1 MSQVTKGLAKNGFHF
16 RLHQRIYLL
25 ILISGW
31 LVNSY
36 AAGVIQ
42 PRIVGGIES
51 DPEGRSFMAALVFTG
66 SGSRSLRSEPISL
79 QLNNNKYSAR
89 SISGSSSASFSGQ
102 LMDCGLAEAPCVG
115 SAGNVCLI
123 QQNSGALR
131 EKIQNCE
138 KGGGS
143 AAIVFGDG
151 ADDHFNLEDKNNI
164 GIPAVSISARDSF
177 DFQNKLGGHV
187 KSDFRG
193 SVGGFF
199 CGGTLIAEDWVI
211 TAAHCLD
218 QDEINPNSFV
228 VSLGGEDISARTN
241 EVIAVKRVVIHQ
253 GYSAT
258 SQEND
263 IALIQLERPSKTAS
277 PLSIIDLNSLDSQ
290 ISAGNTAIA
299 LGRGTQ
305 RSVPLGEEN
314 TSDAVDELFEVELP
328 LVANDVCEDQLNH
341 VIYDPELTIDSGML
355 CAGGDAIE
363 GKDTCQGDSGGP
375 LMAQKNDGLYYL
387 AGITSW
393 GYGCAQAD
401 SPGVYTRVPAYLDPV
416 KDVINGISTRLI
428 GEPVRSQVSDNS
440 KEENTAVLT
449 SSDKDPIDSQEV
461 SDVSNGGGA
470 LGSWW
475 WSALFLLRWHRNLS
489 RQVSLLLIK
498 KRYGL
503 SLINI
508 LSHTS
513 KPGCFM

>member
-1 MSQVTKGLAKNGFHF
+1 MSQSTKGLAKNGSQA
-16 RLHQRIYLL
+16 RLHRRIFLL

-36 AAGVIQ
+36 AVGAIQ

-51 DPEGRSFMAALVFTG
+51 DPEDRSFMAALIFTG
-66 SGSRSLRSEPISL
+66 SGSRSLRSESISL
-79 QLNNNKYSAR
+79 KLNNKKYSAR
-89 SISGSSSASFSGQ
+89 TIPGSSSGAFSGQ
-102 LMDCGLAEAPCVG
+102 LIDCGLAEVPCVG

-123 QQNSGALR
+123 QQNSGALT
-131 EKIQNCE
+131 EKVQNCE

-143 AAIVFGDG
+143 AAIIFGDEV
-151 ADDHFNLEDKNNI
+151 DDQFNLKYENST

-177 DFQNKLGGHV
+177 DFQNTLGGHV

-218 QDEINPNSFV
+218 QGEINPNSFV

-263 IALIQLERPSKTAS
+263 LALIQLEHASKTAS
-277 PLSIIDLNSLDSQ
+277 PLSIIDLSSLDSE

-314 TSDAVDELFEVELP
+314 TSDSVDALFEVELS

-341 VIYDPELTIDSGML
+341 IIYDPDLSIDNGML
-355 CAGGDAIE
+355 CAGGDPI
-363 GKDTCQGDSGGP
+363 GGTDTCQGDSGGS
-375 LMAQKNDGLYYL
+375 LMARKNDGLYYL

-401 SPGVYTRVPAYLDPV
+401 SPGVYTRVPAYLDSI
-416 KDVINGISTRLI
+416 KDVINGKSKRLD
-428 GEPVRSQVSDNS
+428 GEAGKRQEPEGFPD
-440 KEENTAVLT
+440 EDTAVLSSAGST
-449 SSDKDPIDSQEV
+449 PTGPQESSDIF
-461 SDVSNGGGA
+461 NGGGA
-470 LGSWW
+470 LSSWW
-475 WSALFLLRWHRNLS
+475 WGALVLLRRRLA
-489 RQVSLLLIK
+489 K
-498 KRYGL
+498 G
-503 SLINI
+503 
-508 LSHTS
+508 
-513 KPGCFM
+513 G

>member
-1 MSQVTKGLAKNGFHF
+1 MSQITKGLAKNGSHF
-16 RLHQRIYLL
+16 ILHRRIYLL

-36 AAGVIQ
+36 AAGAIQ

-51 DPEGRSFMAALVFTG
+51 DPEGRNFMAALVFTG
-66 SGSRSLRSEPISL
+66 SGSGSLRSEPVLL

-89 SISGSSSASFSGQ
+89 IISGSSSGAFSGQ
-102 LMDCGLAEAPCVG
+102 LIDCGLAEAPCVG
-115 SAGNVCLI
+115 NAGSVCLI
-123 QQNSGALR
+123 QQNSDALT

-138 KGGGS
+138 KGSGR
-143 AAIVFGDG
+143 AAIIFGDEAEG
-151 ADDHFNLEDKNNI
+151 HFNLEDENSL
-164 GIPAVSISARDSF
+164 GIPAVSISARDSI
-177 DFQNKLGGHV
+177 DFKNEIGGHV
-187 KSDFRG
+187 KSDSRG

-199 CGGTLIAEDWVI
+199 CGGTLIAKDWVI

-263 IALIQLERPSKTAS
+263 IALIQLESPSKTAS
-277 PLSIIDLNSLDSQ
+277 PLSIIDLNSLDSE
-290 ISAGNTAIA
+290 IIAGNTAIA

-314 TSDAVDELFEVELP
+314 TSDSVDELFEVELS

-341 VIYDPELTIDSGML
+341 IIYDPDLSIDNGMM
-355 CAGGDAIE
+355 CTGGDPIE
-363 GKDTCQGDSGGP
+363 GTDTCQGDSGGP
-375 LMAQKNDGLYYL
+375 LMAQKSDGLYYL

-393 GYGCAQAD
+393 GYGCAQAN
-401 SPGVYTRVPAYLDPV
+401 SPGVYTRVPAYFGSI
-416 KDVINGISTRLI
+416 KGVINGKSKQLD
-428 GEPVRSQVSDNS
+428 GEPVKNQESDNPTDEDTVVLS
-440 KEENTAVLT
+440 SADKNPIEPQEN
-449 SSDKDPIDSQEV
+449 

-475 WSALFLLRWHRNLS
+475 WGALFFLRK
-489 RQVSLLLIK
+489 RQV
-498 KRYGL
+498 KR
-503 SLINI
+503 
-508 LSHTS
+508 
-513 KPGCFM
+513 M